1 MKKSMFLAMVL
12 SGTVAAQAAD
22 YQYLNIEKTDGTTQ
36 SLTALGLNI
45 TYSGTALTAKNGTE
59 QTTIAL
65 TDLKRM
71 FFSNTKAEGGATGI
85 EATAA
90 DWDDAETEIYDLR
103 GHRLPQGTKPA
114 RGLYIFKK
122 GNTTTKK
129 IVK

>member
-12 SGTVAAQAAD
+12 SGIVAAQAAD

-71 FFSNTKAEGGATGI
+71 FFSNTKAEGGTTGI

-90 DWDDAETEIYDLR
+90 DWDDTETEIYDLR

>member
-1 MKKSMFLAMVL
+1 MKKSIFIAMVL

-71 FFSNTKAEGGATGI
+71 FFSNTKAEGGTTGI

-90 DWDDAETEIYDLR
+90 DWDDTETEIYDLR

>member
-1 MKKSMFLAMVL
+1 MVL
-12 SGTVAAQAAD
+12 SGIVAAQAAD

-71 FFSNTKAEGGATGI
+71 FFSNTKAEGGTTGI

-90 DWDDAETEIYDLR
+90 DWDDTETEIYDLR

>member
-1 MKKSMFLAMVL
+1 MRRQVLLTMMMAGTLA
-12 SGTVAAQAAD
+12 TQAAD
-22 YQYLNIEKTDGTTQ
+22 YQYLAIEKTDGSVET
-36 SLTALGLNI
+36 LEAVGLNI
-45 TYSGTALTAKNGTE
+45 SYSSTALTAKNSKE
-59 QTTIAL
+59 QATIAL

-71 FFSNTKAEGGATGI
+71 YFTNTKADGDTTGI

-90 DWDDAETEIYDLR
+90 DWNDTETEIYDLR

>member
-1 MKKSMFLAMVL
+1 MKKSMFIAMVL

-59 QTTIAL
+59 QATIAL

-71 FFSNTKAEGGATGI
+71 FFSNTKAEGGTTGI

-90 DWDDAETEIYDLR
+90 DWDDTETEIYDLR